1 MHVLRS
7 RVNSGRIRKRRVPT
21 CRRISCRLFDDHF
34 DNGLYLLPH
43 NHHVHHRSTLHPA
56 RCWYRLVAKGVFPI
70 LIAAPAMRP
79 LPMVAR
85 RWATTQSLTPKEN
98 VALLN
103 AQRLQRPNSPHFTI
117 YQPQV
122 SSMCLAWTALS
133 LPRSLVILARLTPG
147 HMASLDCEPS
157 HGQRPLRPD
166 VRCVD
171 DLPPSP
177 RRPRHRL
184 RTLD

>member
-1 MHVLRS
+1 MSLKRFCMYTSLACTSYEVGLI
-7 RVNSGRIRKRRVPT
+7 RVEFESGEFRLVDESAAGYSMT
-21 CRRISCRLFDDHF
+21 ISSTVCAC
-34 DNGLYLLPH
+34 LLPY

-56 RCWYRLVAKGVFPI
+56 RCRYRLVAKGVFSI

-103 AQRLQRPNSPHFTI
+103 AQRLQRPNSPHMTI

-122 SSMCLAWTALS
+122 S
-133 LPRSLVILARLTPG
+133 
-147 HMASLDCEPS
+147 
-157 HGQRPLRPD
+157 
-166 VRCVD
+166 
-171 DLPPSP
+171 
-177 RRPRHRL
+177 
-184 RTLD
+184 